1 MTNSIIEPFWQSF
14 LNSLPQITGSI
25 LVFIIG
31 WFVSKWIGELTEGF
45 LKRTKLNQAAKR
57 LGWDEALSKIDV
69 RLNLPKV
76 FGIIVR
82 VFFVIL
88 FLVACFE
95 MVELPQFSQ
104 DLWKVVVYYMNIFV
118 ACIIFIVAVFL
129 ADFSQK
135 IVIGSLEKNKITY
148 SRFVGK
154 GMSWAIWALATLA
167 ILYQLQIVPT
177 LILTIFIGVT
187 ALIVLSL
194 GIAFGL
200 GGKDLAAKILK
211 ELEDKLK

>member
-14 LNSLPQITGSI
+14 INLLPQILGAI

-95 MVELPQFSQ
+95 MIGLSQFSQ
-104 DLWKVVVYYMNIFV
+104 DLWKAVVYYMNIFV
-118 ACIIFIVAVFL
+118 ACIIFIVAIFL

-211 ELEDKLK
+211 ELEDKWK